1 MRKISASRPVGSR
14 RVPQRTCIACR
25 RVKDKQALVRLVRTA
40 GGNVEIDSV
49 GKKQGRGAYI
59 CPDPVCWEKAFKGK
73 QLEIKLK
80 SRLTRENRDRLMKD
94 SEDLI
99 KGVVSAQG

>member
-1 MRKISASRPVGSR
+1 MKKTSASRPDGSR
-14 RVPQRTCIACR
+14 RAPQRTCIACR
-25 RVKDKQALVRLVRTA
+25 RVKDKRALVRLVRTV
-40 GGNVEIDSV
+40 GGNVEIDSI

-73 QLEIKLK
+73 QLEINLK
-80 SRLTRENRDRLMKD
+80 SRLTREDRNRLMKD

-99 KGVVSAQG
+99 KGAVSAQG